1 MGFEIAGQF
10 VNQVG
15 TFVANRT
22 SEIDR
27 LKQTAN
33 DSNAKDAN
41 GNPLTDAQ
49 RQQMLAQAN
58 DIEQT
63 WGPGKPGRQILTAST
78 AAAGGNVTISL
89 KGRYFGLVA
98 R

>member
-33 DSNAKDAN
+33 D
-41 GNPLTDAQ
+41 
-49 RQQMLAQAN
+49 
-58 DIEQT
+58 IEQT

-78 AAAGGNVTISL
+78 AGGNVTISL

-98 R
+98 RQGGDNGKNCL